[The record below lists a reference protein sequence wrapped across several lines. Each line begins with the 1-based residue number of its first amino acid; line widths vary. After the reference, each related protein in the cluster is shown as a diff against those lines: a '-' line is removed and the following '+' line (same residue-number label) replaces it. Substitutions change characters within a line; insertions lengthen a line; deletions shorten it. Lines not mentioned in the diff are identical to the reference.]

1 MTPSMLC
8 FFSPRMMFTGG
19 LQANLRC
26 ITATCWAGVWND
38 NRRIGFIDQGWNL
51 HEEEKVGLL
60 SSLNYCLPP
69 SGHHTLLLPIG
80 GYPLSPCQHAVLG
93 GRGLKE
99 VVCGGQHSVFL
110 LHDGSVYTCGSNSC
124 GQLGHDKS
132 GSSPELVGAL
142 DTQKITMVSSGR
154 AHSMAVNEQGQVFA
168 WGAGEGGQLGL
179 GTSETAVRIPRL
191 VKRLCDHQIS
201 QVMCGNQHCIALSRD
216 GQLFTWGQNTSG
228 QLGLGKGEPSKLF
241 PHPLNSLA
249 GIPLAQVTAGGDHS
263 FALSLSGAVFGWGKN
278 RAGQLGLND
287 KQDRAVPCHIKFL
300 RSQKVVYISCG
311 DEHTAALTKDGGL
324 FTFGDGSWGQLGH
337 GSTNN
342 ELLPRRVLE
351 LMGTEVSQ
359 ITCGRHHTLAFV
371 PSSGIVYAFG
381 CNSHGQLGTGILG
394 DAGSPFPVKT
404 GLLTGIFHSTE
415 SKQYTV
421 TKIICGGDHSFLL
434 YSNEQS
440 SVPPEDFRV
449 FNISKSL
456 STINNE
462 RLNSWRLK
470 LMYST
475 DSTVTNNIII
485 QLSSTACWNASFL
498 DQSDDTHFKTNPKIP
513 GIDLNSV
520 RLLFETLSKPAFSG
534 LLEQATK
541 SFESLLIPQLPRSP
555 PDVEAMRIYLILSEY
570 PALQDSKNYIRL
582 TIPLAM
588 AILRLDANPS
598 KVLDNWWCF
607 VDGSVFTRMVD
618 MYKSIVVFMLTGGK
632 TLLVPVFYENY
643 FLATLRLLEKLH
655 KVNLKAQHVE
665 YNRFYIPDITSLVD
679 IQEDYLKWFLS
690 KAKISDFPSVNLCA
704 YPFILNAQAKT
715 TMLQTDAELQMQMA
729 VSGANLHNVFM
740 LLTLEPH
747 LARNPYLVLHVR
759 RNHLVSDTLRELTMY
774 SDVDLKKPLKVI
786 FDGEEAVD
794 VGGVTKE
801 FFLLLL
807 KELMDPVYG
816 MFTHYKESNLLW
828 FSDKCFVEQNWF
840 HLIGI
845 ICGLAIYNST
855 VVDLHFPLALYK
867 KLLDVIPMLEDFK
880 ELSPTVARSLQELL
894 DYEGGDVEETF
905 LLNFSITRENY
916 GMTEVKE
923 LVPGGESISVDK
935 NNRTEF
941 VEAYLRYVFTDSVTE
956 QYSAFSTGFLKVCGG
971 EILSLFQPSELMAM
985 VVGNNNYNWEEME
998 KNAVYKGEYTATHP
1012 TVRLFWEVFHEFS
1025 LEKKKQFLL
1034 FLTGSDRIP
1043 IHGMESLRI
1052 IIQSTT
1058 ADEHYLPVAHT
1069 CYNLLDMPRYQT
1081 KEILRCR
1088 LTRAVEQYEG
1098 FSLV

>member
-1 MTPSMLC
+1 MLC
-8 FFSPRMMFTGG
+8 WGNAKDGQLGVAGETNPTFEPR
-19 LQANLRC
+19 RC
-26 ITATCWAGVWND
+26 NVF
-38 NRRIGFIDQGWNL
+38 R
-51 HEEEKVGLL
+51 
-60 SSLNYCLPP
+60 
-69 SGHHTLLLPIG
+69 
-80 GYPLSPCQHAVLG
+80 
-93 GRGLKE
+93 GRGLRD
-99 VVCGGQHSVFL
+99 VACGGVHTLFL
-110 LHDGSVYTCGSNSC
+110 LYDGSVYTCGSNSW
-124 GQLGHDKS
+124 GQLGHDKP
-132 GSSPELVGAL
+132 GTSPELVSAL
-142 DTQKITMVSSGR
+142 DTQKITLVSCGR
-154 AHSMAVNEQGQVFA
+154 AHSMAVNDQGQVFA
-168 WGAGEGGQLGL
+168 WGAGGGGQLGL
-179 GTSETAVRIPRL
+179 GAAEAAVRIPRL
-191 VKRLCDHQIS
+191 IKRLCDHRIS

-216 GQLFTWGQNTSG
+216 GQLFTWGQNTNG
-228 QLGLGKGEPSKLF
+228 QLGLGKGESSKLF
-241 PHPLNSLA
+241 PQPLKSLA
-249 GIPLAQVTAGGDHS
+249 GIPLAKITAGGDHS

-278 RAGQLGLND
+278 KAGQLGLND

-300 RSQKVVYISCG
+300 RSQKVVHISCG

-359 ITCGRHHTLAFV
+359 ITCGRHHTVAFV
-371 PSSGIVYAFG
+371 PSSGLVYSFG
-381 CNSHGQLGTGILG
+381 CNSYGQLGTGTAG
-394 DAGSPFPVKT
+394 DARSPFPIKT
-404 GLLTGIFHSTE
+404 NST
-415 SKQYTV
+415 V
-421 TKIICGGDHSFLL
+421 AKIICGGDHSFLL
-434 YSNEQS
+434 HSSDQS
-440 SVPPEDFRV
+440 PNPPEDFRV
-449 FNISKSL
+449 VNITKSI
-456 STINNE
+456 SPMNYE

-470 LMYST
+470 LMYNT
-475 DSTVTNNIII
+475 DSSVTNDIIV

-498 DQSDDTHFKTNPKIP
+498 DQSDDVHFKTNPKIP

-520 RLLFETLSKPAFSG
+520 RTLFATLSKPAFSV

-555 PDVEAMRIYLILSEY
+555 PDVEAMRIYLILSEC
-570 PALQDSKNYIRL
+570 PALHDSKNYIRL

-607 VDGSVFTRMVD
+607 VDESFFSRMVD
-618 MYKSIVVFMLTGGK
+618 MYKSIVVFLLTGGK
-632 TLLVPVFYENY
+632 TLLVPVFYEDY
-643 FLATLRLLEKLH
+643 FAATLRLLEKLH
-655 KVNLKAQHVE
+655 KVNLKAHHVE

-679 IQEDYLKWFLS
+679 IQEDYLKWFLN
-690 KAKISDFPSVNLCA
+690 KAEIKVGSSSPPSQSDFPSVNLCA

-740 LLTLEPH
+740 LLTLEPQ

-759 RNHLVSDTLRELTMY
+759 RDHLVSDTLRELTMY

-794 VGGVTKE
+794 AGGVTKE

-807 KELMDPVYG
+807 KELMNPVYG
-816 MFTHYKESNLLW
+816 MFTNYKDSNLLW

-867 KLLDVIPMLEDFK
+867 KLLDVSPTLDDFK
-880 ELSPTVARSLQELL
+880 ELSPTEARSLRHLL
-894 DYEGGDVEETF
+894 DYDGNDVEETF

-923 LVPGGESISVDK
+923 LVPGGEGISVTK
-935 NNRTEF
+935 NNRKDF
-941 VEAYLRYVFTDSVTE
+941 VEAYLRYVFSDSVSE
-956 QYSAFSTGFLKVCGG
+956 QYSAFSSGFLKVCGG

-998 KNAVYKGEYTATHP
+998 KNAVYKGEFTATHP
-1012 TVRLFWEVFHEFS
+1012 TIRLFWEVFHEFS

-1052 IIQSTT
+1052 VIQSTT
-1058 ADEHYLPVAHT
+1058 AQEHYLPVAHT

-1081 KEILRCR
+1081 KETVHRR
-1088 LTRAVEQYEG
+1088 LTQAVEQYEG

>member
-1 MTPSMLC
+1 MLC
-8 FFSPRMMFTGG
+8 WGNAKDGQLGIGVEKNPVFEPRNCHVFS
-19 LQANLRC
+19 
-26 ITATCWAGVWND
+26 
-38 NRRIGFIDQGWNL
+38 
-51 HEEEKVGLL
+51 
-60 SSLNYCLPP
+60 
-69 SGHHTLLLPIG
+69 
-80 GYPLSPCQHAVLG
+80 

-99 VVCGGQHSVFL
+99 VGCGGQHSVFL
-110 LHDGSVYTCGSNSC
+110 MHDGSVYTCGSNSC
-124 GQLGHDKS
+124 GQLGHDKA
-132 GSSPELVGAL
+132 GISPEVVGAL
-142 DTQKITMVSSGR
+142 DTQKITMVSCGR
-154 AHSMAVNEQGQVFA
+154 GHSMAVNEQGQLFA
-168 WGAGEGGQLGL
+168 WGAGDGGQLGL
-179 GTSETAVRIPRL
+179 GTTETTVRIPRL
-191 VKRLCDHQIS
+191 VKRLCDHRIS
-201 QVMCGNQHCIALSRD
+201 QVMCGNQHCVALSRD

-241 PHPLNSLA
+241 PHPLKSLA
-249 GIPLAQVTAGGDHS
+249 GIPLAQITAGGDHS

-337 GSTNN
+337 GSTNS

-359 ITCGRHHTLAFV
+359 IACGRHHTLAFV
-371 PSSGIVYAFG
+371 PSSGVVYAFG

-394 DAGSPFPVKT
+394 DARSPFPVK
-404 GLLTGIFHSTE
+404 
-415 SKQYTV
+415 
-421 TKIICGGDHSFLL
+421 
-434 YSNEQS
+434 
-440 SVPPEDFRV
+440 
-449 FNISKSL
+449 
-456 STINNE
+456 
-462 RLNSWRLK
+462 
-470 LMYST
+470 
-475 DSTVTNNIII
+475 
-485 QLSSTACWNASFL
+485 ASFL
-498 DQSDDTHFKTNPKIP
+498 TGKFHRRGKQKTCRSVPICLSHLYLTYIFLYLLSLSDDTHFKTNPKIP

-520 RLLFETLSKPAFSG
+520 RMLFETLSKPAFSE
-534 LLEQATK
+534 LMEQATK

-570 PALQDSKNYIRL
+570 PALQDSKNYVRL

-632 TLLVPVFYENY
+632 TVLVPMFYENY

-655 KVNLKAQHVE
+655 KVSTN
-665 YNRFYIPDITSLVD
+665 DTSLFSAVLVR
-679 IQEDYLKWFLS
+679 QSNPRRKCLCHGQMVLS
-690 KAKISDFPSVNLCA
+690 NLDFPSVNLCA
-704 YPFILNAQAKT
+704 YPFILNAKAKT
-715 TMLQTDAELQMQMA
+715 TMLQTDAELQMQVLA
-729 VSGANLHNVFM
+729 ADRLSGANLHNVFM

-759 RNHLVSDTLRELTMY
+759 RSHLVSDTLRELTMY

-794 VGGVTKE
+794 AGGVTKE

-845 ICGLAIYNST
+845 ICGLAIYNAT

-867 KLLDVIPMLEDFK
+867 KLLEVSPTLEDFK
-880 ELSPTVARSLQELL
+880 ELSPTEARSLQQLL
-894 DYEGGDVEETF
+894 DYEGSDVEETF
-905 LLNFSITRENY
+905 LLNFAVSVTFYLLIFMPR
-916 GMTEVKE
+916 VK
-923 LVPGGESISVDK
+923 
-935 NNRTEF
+935 EF
-941 VEAYLRYVFTDSVTE
+941 VEAYLRYVFSDSVGE
-956 QYSAFSTGFLKVCGG
+956 QYSAFSAGFLKVCGG

-1012 TVRLFWEVFHEFS
+1012 TVRLFWEVFHEFP

-1058 ADEHYLPVAHT
+1058 AEEHYLPVAHT

-1081 KEILRCR
+1081 KEMLRRR
-1088 LTRAVEQYEG
+1088 LTQAVEQYEG

>member
-1 MTPSMLC
+1 MLC
-8 FFSPRMMFTGG
+8 WGNAKDGQLGIGVEKNPVFEPRNCHVFS
-19 LQANLRC
+19 
-26 ITATCWAGVWND
+26 
-38 NRRIGFIDQGWNL
+38 
-51 HEEEKVGLL
+51 
-60 SSLNYCLPP
+60 
-69 SGHHTLLLPIG
+69 
-80 GYPLSPCQHAVLG
+80 

-99 VVCGGQHSVFL
+99 VGCGGQHSVFL
-110 LHDGSVYTCGSNSC
+110 MHDGSVYTCGSNSC
-124 GQLGHDKS
+124 GQLGHDKA
-132 GSSPELVGAL
+132 GISPEVVGAL
-142 DTQKITMVSSGR
+142 DTQKITMVSCGR
-154 AHSMAVNEQGQVFA
+154 GHSMAVNEQGQLFA
-168 WGAGEGGQLGL
+168 WGAGDGGQLGL
-179 GTSETAVRIPRL
+179 GTTETTVRIPRL
-191 VKRLCDHQIS
+191 VKRLCDHRIS
-201 QVMCGNQHCIALSRD
+201 QVMCGNQHCVALSRD

-241 PHPLNSLA
+241 PHPLKSLA
-249 GIPLAQVTAGGDHS
+249 GIPLAQITAGGDHS

-337 GSTNN
+337 GSTNS

-359 ITCGRHHTLAFV
+359 IACGRHHTLAFV
-371 PSSGIVYAFG
+371 PSSGVVYAFG

-394 DAGSPFPVKT
+394 DARSPFPVKASF
-404 GLLTGIFHSTE
+404 LTGKFHRRDCKGP
-415 SKQYTV
+415 KQTV
-421 TKIICGGDHSFLL
+421 FRVCNSAVMCSLSSPLQT
-434 YSNEQS
+434 
-440 SVPPEDFRV
+440 SVPSEDFRV
-449 FNISKSL
+449 INIGKSL
-456 STINNE
+456 SPINYE
-462 RLNSWRLK
+462 SLNSLRLK
-470 LMYST
+470 LMYNT
-475 DSTVTNNIII
+475 DSSVTKSHLYLTYIFLYL
-485 QLSSTACWNASFL
+485 LSL
-498 DQSDDTHFKTNPKIP
+498 SDDTHFKTNPKIP

-520 RLLFETLSKPAFSG
+520 RMLFETLSKPAFSE
-534 LLEQATK
+534 LMEQATK

-570 PALQDSKNYIRL
+570 PALQDSKNYVRL

-632 TLLVPVFYENY
+632 TVLVPMFYENY

-679 IQEDYLKWFLS
+679 IQEDYLKWFLTFVLFS
-690 KAKISDFPSVNLCA
+690 LQSDFPSVNLCA
-704 YPFILNAQAKT
+704 YPFILNAKAKT

-759 RNHLVSDTLRELTMY
+759 RSHLVSDTLRELTMY

-794 VGGVTKE
+794 AGGVTKE

-845 ICGLAIYNST
+845 ICGLAIYNAT

-867 KLLDVIPMLEDFK
+867 KLLEVSPTLEDFK
-880 ELSPTVARSLQELL
+880 ELSPTEARLFVEL
-894 DYEGGDVEETF
+894 
-905 LLNFSITRENY
+905 I
-916 GMTEVKE
+916 
-923 LVPGGESISVDK
+923 PGGESVAVDK
-935 NNRTEF
+935 NNRKEF
-941 VEAYLRYVFTDSVTE
+941 VEAYLRYVFSDSVGE
-956 QYSAFSTGFLKVCGG
+956 QYSAFSAGFLKVCGG

-1012 TVRLFWEVFHEFS
+1012 TVRLFWEVFHEFP

-1058 ADEHYLPVAHT
+1058 AEEHYLPVAHT

-1081 KEILRCR
+1081 KEMLRRR
-1088 LTRAVEQYEG
+1088 LTQAVEQYEG

>member
-1 MTPSMLC
+1 MLC
-8 FFSPRMMFTGG
+8 WGNAQDG
-19 LQANLRC
+19 QLG
-26 ITATCWAGVWND
+26 AGVERN
-38 NRRIGFIDQGWNL
+38 
-51 HEEEKVGLL
+51 
-60 SSLNYCLPP
+60 
-69 SGHHTLLLPIG
+69 
-80 GYPLSPCQHAVLG
+80 AVLEPRNCHVFS

-99 VVCGGQHSVFL
+99 IACGWQHSMFL
-110 LHDGSVYTCGSNSC
+110 LRDGSVYTCGSNSC
-124 GQLGHDKS
+124 GQLGHDKP
-132 GSSPELVGAL
+132 GASPELVVAL

-154 AHSMAVNEQGQVFA
+154 AHCVAINEQGQVFA

-179 GTSETAVRIPRL
+179 GTTETVVRIPRL
-191 VKRLCDHQIS
+191 LKRLCDHQIS

-241 PHPLNSLA
+241 PHPLKSLA
-249 GIPLAQVTAGGDHS
+249 GIPLAQITAGGDHS

-287 KQDRAVPCHIKFL
+287 KQDRPVPCHIKFL

-359 ITCGRHHTLAFV
+359 IACGRHHTLAFV

-381 CNSHGQLGTGILG
+381 CNSYGQLGTGILE
-394 DAGSPFPVKT
+394 DASSPFPVKSS
-404 GLLTGIFHSTE
+404 LLTGNFHRAVWIFHRNVLF
-415 SKQYTV
+415 YV
-421 TKIICGGDHSFLL
+421 
-434 YSNEQS
+434 
-440 SVPPEDFRV
+440 SV
-449 FNISKSL
+449 IS
-456 STINNE
+456 E
-462 RLNSWRLK
+462 
-470 LMYST
+470 
-475 DSTVTNNIII
+475 III

-498 DQSDDTHFKTNPKIP
+498 DQSDDIHFKTNPKIP

-520 RLLFETLSKPAFSG
+520 RLLFEALSKPAFSG
-534 LLEQATK
+534 LMEQATK

-588 AILRLDANPS
+588 AILRLDTNPS
-598 KVLDNWWCF
+598 KVLDNWWCL
-607 VDGSVFTRMVD
+607 VDGNVFTRMVD

-632 TLLVPVFYENY
+632 TLLVPMFYENY
-643 FLATLRLLEKLH
+643 FLATLSLLEKLH
-655 KVNLKAQHVE
+655 KVNLKAHHVE
-665 YNRFYIPDITSLVD
+665 YSRFYIPDISSLVD

-690 KAKISDFPSVNLCA
+690 KAEIVSVNLCA

-729 VSGANLHNVFM
+729 VSGANLHNVLM

-759 RNHLVSDTLRELTMY
+759 RNRLVSDTLRELTMY

-794 VGGVTKE
+794 AGGVTKE

-816 MFTHYKESNLLW
+816 MFTHYNESNLLW

-855 VVDLHFPLALYK
+855 VVDLHFPLVLYK
-867 KLLDVIPMLEDFK
+867 KLLGVSPTLEDFK
-880 ELSPTVARSLQELL
+880 ELSPTEARSLQQLL
-894 DYEGGDVEETF
+894 DYEGSDVEETF
-905 LLNFSITRENY
+905 LLSFA
-916 GMTEVKE
+916 VKQIND
-923 LVPGGESISVDK
+923 LYVYLLCVCVCVYVCVFFR
-935 NNRTEF
+935 NEF
-941 VEAYLRYVFTDSVTE
+941 VEAYLRYVFSDSVSE
-956 QYSAFSTGFLKVCGG
+956 QYSAFSSGFLKVCGG

-1012 TVRLFWEVFHEFS
+1012 TVRLFWEVFHEFP

-1043 IHGMESLRI
+1043 IHGMESMRI

-1058 ADEHYLPVAHT
+1058 AEEHYLPVAHT

-1081 KEILRCR
+1081 KDILRRR
-1088 LTRAVEQYEG
+1088 LTQAVEQYEG

>member
-1 MTPSMLC
+1 MLC
-8 FFSPRMMFTGG
+8 WGNAQDG
-19 LQANLRC
+19 QLG
-26 ITATCWAGVWND
+26 AGVERN
-38 NRRIGFIDQGWNL
+38 
-51 HEEEKVGLL
+51 
-60 SSLNYCLPP
+60 
-69 SGHHTLLLPIG
+69 
-80 GYPLSPCQHAVLG
+80 AVLEPRNCHVFS

-99 VVCGGQHSVFL
+99 IACGWQHSMFL
-110 LHDGSVYTCGSNSC
+110 LRDGSVYTCGSNSC
-124 GQLGHDKS
+124 GQLGHDKP
-132 GSSPELVGAL
+132 GASPELVVAL

-154 AHSMAVNEQGQVFA
+154 AHCVAINEQGQVFA

-179 GTSETAVRIPRL
+179 GTTETVVRIPRL
-191 VKRLCDHQIS
+191 LKRLCDHQIS

-241 PHPLNSLA
+241 PHPLKSLA
-249 GIPLAQVTAGGDHS
+249 GIPLAQITAGGDHS

-287 KQDRAVPCHIKFL
+287 KQDRPVPCHIKFL

-359 ITCGRHHTLAFV
+359 IACGRHHTLAFV

-381 CNSHGQLGTGILG
+381 CNSYGQLGTGILE
-394 DAGSPFPVKT
+394 DASSPFPVKSS
-404 GLLTGIFHSTE
+404 LLTGNFHRAVWIFHRNVLF
-415 SKQYTV
+415 YV
-421 TKIICGGDHSFLL
+421 
-434 YSNEQS
+434 
-440 SVPPEDFRV
+440 SV
-449 FNISKSL
+449 IS
-456 STINNE
+456 E
-462 RLNSWRLK
+462 
-470 LMYST
+470 
-475 DSTVTNNIII
+475 III

-498 DQSDDTHFKTNPKIP
+498 DQSDDIHFKTNPKIP

-520 RLLFETLSKPAFSG
+520 RLLFEALSKPAFSG
-534 LLEQATK
+534 LMEQATK

-588 AILRLDANPS
+588 AILRLDTNPS
-598 KVLDNWWCF
+598 KVLDNWWCL
-607 VDGSVFTRMVD
+607 VDGNVFTRMVD

-632 TLLVPVFYENY
+632 TLLVPMFYENY
-643 FLATLRLLEKLH
+643 FLATLSLLEKLH
-655 KVNLKAQHVE
+655 KVNLKAHHVE
-665 YNRFYIPDITSLVD
+665 YSRFYIPDISSLVD

-690 KAKISDFPSVNLCA
+690 KAEIVSVNLCA

-729 VSGANLHNVFM
+729 VSGANLHNVLM

-759 RNHLVSDTLRELTMY
+759 RNRLVSDTLRELTMY

-794 VGGVTKE
+794 AGGVTKE

-816 MFTHYKESNLLW
+816 MFTHYNESNLLW

-855 VVDLHFPLALYK
+855 VVDLHFPLVLYK
-867 KLLDVIPMLEDFK
+867 KLLGVSPTLEDFK
-880 ELSPTVARSLQELL
+880 ELSPTEASCDLKCVVLIVFPCQ
-894 DYEGGDVEETF
+894 
-905 LLNFSITRENY
+905 ITRENY

-923 LVPGGESISVDK
+923 LIPGGESISVDK
-935 NNRTEF
+935 NNRNEF
-941 VEAYLRYVFTDSVTE
+941 VEAYLRYVFSDSVSE
-956 QYSAFSTGFLKVCGG
+956 QYSAFSSGFLKVCGG

-1012 TVRLFWEVFHEFS
+1012 TVRLFWEVFHEFP

-1043 IHGMESLRI
+1043 IHGMESMRI

-1058 ADEHYLPVAHT
+1058 AEEHYLPVAHT

-1081 KEILRCR
+1081 KDILRRR
-1088 LTRAVEQYEG
+1088 LTQAVEQYEG

>member
-1 MTPSMLC
+1 MLC
-8 FFSPRMMFTGG
+8 WGKAKDGQLGIGVERNPMFEPRNCNVFT
-19 LQANLRC
+19 
-26 ITATCWAGVWND
+26 
-38 NRRIGFIDQGWNL
+38 
-51 HEEEKVGLL
+51 
-60 SSLNYCLPP
+60 
-69 SGHHTLLLPIG
+69 
-80 GYPLSPCQHAVLG
+80 

-99 VVCGGQHSVFL
+99 IVCGGQHSVFL

-124 GQLGHDKS
+124 GQLGHNKP
-132 GSSPELVGAL
+132 GITPEFVGAL
-142 DTQKITMVSSGR
+142 DTQKITLVSCGQ
-154 AHSMAVNEQGQVFA
+154 AHSLAVNEQGQVFA
-168 WGAGEGGQLGL
+168 WGAGEEGQLGL
-179 GTSETAVRIPRL
+179 GTTETAVRIPRL
-191 VKRLCDHQIS
+191 IKRLCDHRIA
-201 QVMCGNQHCIALSRD
+201 QVMCGNQHCIALSKD

-241 PHPLNSLA
+241 PQPLKSLA
-249 GIPLAQVTAGGDHS
+249 GIPLAKITAGGDHS

-278 RAGQLGLND
+278 KAGQLGLND
-287 KQDRAVPCHIKFL
+287 IQDRAVPCHIKFL
-300 RSQKVVYISCG
+300 RSQKVVHISCG
-311 DEHTAALTKDGGL
+311 EEHTAALTKDGGL

-337 GSTNN
+337 GSTAN

-359 ITCGRHHTLAFV
+359 ITCGRHHTLAFA
-371 PSSGIVYAFG
+371 PSSGGVYAFG
-381 CNSHGQLGTGILG
+381 CNSHGQLGTGVLSA
-394 DAGSPFPVKT
+394 DKSPYPLKT
-404 GLLTGIFHSTE
+404 
-415 SKQYTV
+415 
-421 TKIICGGDHSFLL
+421 SFLSGSIHGTGKPKTFPFRSDS
-434 YSNEQS
+434 SNLILEINS
-440 SVPPEDFRV
+440 EYPEDFRV
-449 FNISKSL
+449 INISNAISP
-456 STINNE
+456 INYE

-470 LMYST
+470 MMCNK
-475 DSTVTNNIII
+475 DSGVTNDINI

-498 DQSDDTHFKTNPKIP
+498 DQSDDAHFSTNPKIP

-520 RLLFETLSKPAFSG
+520 RMFFATLSTPAFSA
-534 LLEQATK
+534 LLEQATT
-541 SFESLLIPQLPRSP
+541 SFESVLIPQLPRSP

-588 AILRLDANPS
+588 AILRLDTNPS

-607 VDGSVFTRMVD
+607 MDDSVFTRMVD
-618 MYKSIVVFMLTGGK
+618 MYKSIVVFLLRGGK
-632 TLLVPVFYENY
+632 TLLVPVSYENH
-643 FLATLRLLEKLH
+643 FVATLRLLEKLH

-665 YNRFYIPDITSLVD
+665 YNHFYIPDITSMVD

-690 KAKISDFPSVNLCA
+690 KAQIVSVTDFPSVNLCA
-704 YPFILNAQAKT
+704 YPFLLNAQAKT

-740 LLTLEPH
+740 LLTLEPQ

-759 RNHLVSDTLRELTMY
+759 RNHLVSDTLRELTSY

-794 VGGVTKE
+794 AGGVTKE

-816 MFTHYKESNLLW
+816 MFTFHTESNLLW
-828 FSDKCFVEQNWF
+828 FSDKCFVEQKWF

-867 KLLDVIPMLEDFK
+867 KLLDVSPTLEDLK
-880 ELSPTVARSLQELL
+880 ELSPTEARSLFKCKINCNKLH
-894 DYEGGDVEETF
+894 
-905 LLNFSITRENY
+905 NY
-916 GMTEVKE
+916 GITEVKE
-923 LVPGGESISVDK
+923 LVPGGESIGVDK
-935 NNRTEF
+935 NNRKEF
-941 VEAYLRYVFTDSVTE
+941 VEAYLRYIFRDSASE
-956 QYSAFSTGFLKVCGG
+956 QYTAFSTGFLKVCGG
-971 EILSLFQPSELMAM
+971 EILSLFQPCELMAM
-985 VVGNNNYNWEEME
+985 VVGNSNYNWEVME
-998 KNAVYKGEYTATHP
+998 KNTVYKGEFTATHP

-1058 ADEHYLPVAHT
+1058 AEEHYLPVAHT

-1088 LTRAVEQYEG
+1088 LTQAVEQYEG

>member
-1 MTPSMLC
+1 MLC
-8 FFSPRMMFTGG
+8 WGNARDGQLGIGAERNPAFEPRSCHVFS
-19 LQANLRC
+19 
-26 ITATCWAGVWND
+26 
-38 NRRIGFIDQGWNL
+38 
-51 HEEEKVGLL
+51 
-60 SSLNYCLPP
+60 
-69 SGHHTLLLPIG
+69 
-80 GYPLSPCQHAVLG
+80 

-99 VVCGGQHSVFL
+99 VACGGQHTLFL
-110 LHDGSVYTCGSNSC
+110 LHDGSVYTCGSNCC
-124 GQLGHDKS
+124 GQLGHNRD
-132 GSSPELVGAL
+132 GTSPELVGAL
-142 DTQKITMVSSGR
+142 DTQKITMVSCGW
-154 AHSMAVNEQGQVFA
+154 AHSMAINEQGQVFA

-179 GTSETAVRIPRL
+179 GTVEAAVRIPRL
-191 VKRLCDHQIS
+191 VKRLCDHSIS

-228 QLGLGKGEPSKLF
+228 QLGLGKGEPSKLT
-241 PHPLNSLA
+241 PHPLKSLA
-249 GIPLAQVTAGGDHS
+249 GIPLAQITAGGDHS

-300 RSQKVVYISCG
+300 RSQKVVYICCG

-359 ITCGRHHTLAFV
+359 IACGRHHTLALV
-371 PSSGIVYAFG
+371 PSSSMVYAFG

-394 DAGSPFPVKT
+394 DSRSPFPVKSSF
-404 GLLTGIFHSTE
+404 LTGNLQRRGEKTRGLSLCSDKLLHRTLSGAGCHSDEE
-415 SKQYTV
+415 SGG
-421 TKIICGGDHSFLL
+421 KIHFFSF
-434 YSNEQS
+434 S
-440 SVPPEDFRV
+440 FA
-449 FNISKSL
+449 K
-456 STINNE
+456 T
-462 RLNSWRLK
+462 
-470 LMYST
+470 
-475 DSTVTNNIII
+475 
-485 QLSSTACWNASFL
+485 LSSTACWNASFL

-520 RLLFETLSKPAFSG
+520 RTLFEVLSKPAFSG
-534 LLEQATK
+534 LLEQASK

-607 VDGSVFTRMVD
+607 MDGSFFTRMVD
-618 MYKSIVVFMLTGGK
+618 MYKRIVVFMLTGGK
-632 TLLVPVFYENY
+632 TILVPVFYDNY
-643 FLATLRLLEKLH
+643 FLATLQLLEKLH
-655 KVNLKAQHVE
+655 KVNLRANHVE
-665 YNRFYIPDITSLVD
+665 YSRFYIPDISSLVD
-679 IQEDYLKWFLS
+679 IQEDYLKWFLT
-690 KAKISDFPSVNLCA
+690 KADIVMLRSQQNDFPSVNLCA
-704 YPFILNAQAKT
+704 FPFILNAQAKT

-794 VGGVTKE
+794 AGGVTKE

-807 KELMDPVYG
+807 KELLDPVYG
-816 MFTHYKESNLLW
+816 MFTHYKDSNLLW

-845 ICGLAIYNST
+845 VCGLAIYNST

-867 KLLDVIPMLEDFK
+867 KLLDVSPSLDDFK
-880 ELSPTVARSLQELL
+880 ELSPTEARSLQQLL

-905 LLNFSITRENY
+905 LLNFAITRENY
-916 GMTEVKE
+916 GMTEIKE
-923 LVPGGESISVDK
+923 LIPGGESIAVDK
-935 NNRTEF
+935 NNRKEF
-941 VEAYLRYVFTDSVTE
+941 VEAYLRYVFSDSVSE
-956 QYSAFSTGFLKVCGG
+956 QYSAFSAGFLKVCGG

-1012 TVRLFWEVFHEFS
+1012 TVRLFWEVFHEFP

-1052 IIQSTT
+1052 VIQSTM
-1058 ADEHYLPVAHT
+1058 AEEHYLPVAHT

-1081 KEILRCR
+1081 KETLRRR
-1088 LTRAVEQYEG
+1088 LTQAVEQYEG